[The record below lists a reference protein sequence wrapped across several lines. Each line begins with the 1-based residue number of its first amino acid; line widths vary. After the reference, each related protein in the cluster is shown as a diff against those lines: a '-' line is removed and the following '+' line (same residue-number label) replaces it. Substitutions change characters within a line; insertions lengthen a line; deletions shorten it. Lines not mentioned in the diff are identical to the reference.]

1 LGTSQTLTNKTLS
14 TGCVFPTLNQDTTG
28 SAGNAGKATNLVG
41 GNATTLLGSI
51 PYQSNTD
58 TTTLLAPNTTATK
71 KFLRMTGTGTN
82 GAAPAWDTI
91 TASDLPATYLTAE
104 SDTLSSVTGRGA
116 TTSTRI
122 TLTGDLR
129 MQSHIGLDAGKTIYF
144 GYEEGF
150 GGTDTGG
157 TDYGYI
163 TYDNNSSTY
172 GAGGG
177 ETSVLRVGVQND
189 GAGTVSDSIAIEAT
203 ADIYLRPSLSGG
215 GGEVYVG
222 TYASKSKV
230 LNASNYSANITSL
243 GSLTNISTGSSTT
256 AGTITGAWT
265 LTGTFQATYA
275 DLAENYEAD
284 AAYEPGTVVELGG
297 EKEVTLAED
306 STCRVAGVV
315 STNPAYLLNKECSGK
330 HVVAIALQGR
340 VPVKVRGRIRKGDFL
355 VSGGNGF
362 ARPSATPV
370 YGSVI
375 GKAIEN
381 FDGIEGVIEVM
392 IGRT

>member
-1 LGTSQTLTNKTLS
+1 LS
-14 TGCVFPTLNQDTTG
+14 TGCVFPTLNQNTNG
-28 SAGNAGKATNLVG
+28 SAG
-41 GNATTLLGSI
+41 S
-51 PYQSNTD
+51 
-58 TTTLLAPNTTATK
+58 ATK
-71 KFLRMTGTGTN
+71 LSTGRTIAITGDLSYTSPTFDGSANVTAVGTLATVNTN
-82 GAAPAWDTI
+82 VGTFNNV
-91 TASDLPATYLTAE
+91 TVNGKGLVTSASNVAYLTAE
-104 SDTLSSVTGRGA
+104 ADTLSTVTGRGA
-116 TTSTRI
+116 STATQI
-122 TLTGDLR
+122 TLTGNLR

-150 GGTDTGG
+150 GGTDAGG

-203 ADIYLRPSLSGG
+203 ADIYLRPSLAGG

-222 TYASKSKV
+222 TYSSKSKV

-243 GSLTNISTGSSTT
+243 GALTNISTGSSTT

-315 STNPAYLLNKECSGK
+315 STNPAYLMNKDCMGK
-330 HVVAIALQGR
+330 HVMAIALQGR

-355 VSGGNGF
+355 VSGGDGF
-362 ARPSATPV
+362 ARSSATPV

-381 FDGIEGVIEVM
+381 FDGVEGVIEVM
-392 IGRT
+392 IGRM